1 MTNFD
6 KILNMAGVAASG
18 ILIAGLSGGISVP
31 AWLLIVCAGV
41 QTVTG
46 ATAAPMLRKGPQ
58 TGIKG
63 GAKGQAEDGEEPG
76 R

>member
-6 KILNMAGVAASG
+6 KVLNMAGVAASG

-41 QTVTG
+41 QAATG
-46 ATAAPMLRKGPQ
+46 ATAKPMLRKTHKPD
-58 TGIKG
+58 
-63 GAKGQAEDGEEPG
+63 ARGQVRDDEDP